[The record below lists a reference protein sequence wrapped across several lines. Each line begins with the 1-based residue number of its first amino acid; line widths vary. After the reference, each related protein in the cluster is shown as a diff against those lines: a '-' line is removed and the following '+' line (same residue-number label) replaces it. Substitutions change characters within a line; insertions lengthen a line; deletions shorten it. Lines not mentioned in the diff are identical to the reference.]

1 MKLEEK
7 VNQLTELLADLI
19 PTVDRLAQVADR
31 NQKSQEKSTLEFQE
45 MRLSNMKLAEAIDAL
60 SSKIDRLTDLER
72 RLEKIERIVLK

>member
-45 MRLSNMKLAEAIDAL
+45 MRLSNMKLADAIDTL
-60 SSKIDRLTDLER
+60 SSKIDRFN
-72 RLEKIERIVLK
+72 

>member
-1 MKLEEK
+1 MKLEER

-31 NQKSQEKSTLEFQE
+31 NQKSQEKSTLEFHE
-45 MRLSNMKLAEAIDAL
+45 MRLSNMKLADAIDTL

-72 RLEKIERIVLK
+72 RLEKIEKIVFK

>member
-45 MRLSNMKLAEAIDAL
+45 MRLSNMKLADAIDAL

-72 RLEKIERIVLK
+72 RIERIVLK

>member
-7 VNQLTELLADLI
+7 VSQLTELLADLI

-45 MRLSNMKLAEAIDAL
+45 MRLSN
-60 SSKIDRLTDLER
+60 
-72 RLEKIERIVLK
+72 RIVLK

>member
-45 MRLSNMKLAEAIDAL
+45 MRLSNMKLADAIDTL

-72 RLEKIERIVLK
+72 RLEKIEKIVFK

>member
-1 MKLEEK
+1 MK
-7 VNQLTELLADLI
+7 LTELLADLI
-19 PTVDRLAQVADR
+19 PTVDRLAPVADR

-72 RLEKIERIVLK
+72 RLEKIEKIVFK